1 MSAVS
6 PTISAPESGA
16 APLATRLEQPG
27 WLHRMVEWID
37 RLPGPPGLV
46 YAATFVLGLL
56 VTQGAAWSSGVQ
68 PLGEFDALNVYWGAF
83 GAALL
88 WAAGYLERLAA
99 RAFETLR
106 PALAME
112 PEQANALR
120 WRLVVVPA
128 RPAAIL
134 TGLGALFTLAQ
145 FVADPAGAGIRGA
158 AAPLVVLYFV
168 VQAVLTA
175 IILQVLYRLVRQ
187 MRLVRSL
194 LDDDVVPID
203 IFQPGPV
210 HALATLTSRPVA
222 LIALLI
228 APAPL
233 LLRLPGDFAALLI
246 GWVPFLAGP
255 PIIAVLAF
263 VIPLAG
269 ARARL
274 ADQKERLLDEVGG
287 RIRRAIDD
295 AHQSTDTGD
304 LSRADAASRTLSH
317 PVVERDILTK
327 LPTWPWSTGTL
338 RSFVSATLLP
348 MAVFVGQ
355 QLLAR
360 LL

>member
-1 MSAVS
+1 MSAAS

-16 APLATRLEQPG
+16 SPLATRLEPPG

-46 YAATFVLGLL
+46 YAATFVFGLL
-56 VTQGAAWSSGVQ
+56 VTQGAAWSSGARAF
-68 PLGEFDALNVYWGAF
+68 GEVDPLNVYWGAF
-83 GAALL
+83 GAGLL
-88 WAAGYLERLAA
+88 WAAGYLERAAA
-99 RAFETLR
+99 RAFETIR
-106 PALAME
+106 PALALR
-112 PEQANALR
+112 PEEANALR
-120 WRLVVVPA
+120 WRLIVVPA
-128 RPAAIL
+128 RPAAVL

-145 FVADPAGAGIRGA
+145 FVADPAGAGIGGA
-158 AAPLVVLYFV
+158 AAPLVVVYFV
-168 VQAVLTA
+168 VQSLLTA
-175 IILQVLYRLVRQ
+175 IILQLLYRLVRQ
-187 MRLVRSL
+187 MLLVRWL
-194 LDDDVVPID
+194 LDEVVPID

-233 LLRLPGDFAALLI
+233 FLRLPGDFAALLI

-255 PIIAVLAF
+255 PIIAGLAF

-274 ADQKERLLDEVGG
+274 ADQKARLLDDVGG
-287 RIRRAIDD
+287 RIRRTIED
-295 AHQSTDTGD
+295 AHQSTDAGD
-304 LSRADAASRTLSH
+304 LSRADAASKTLSQL
-317 PVVERDILTK
+317 VVERDILTK

>member
-16 APLATRLEQPG
+16 TPLARPLDPPG
-27 WLHRMVEWID
+27 WLHRMVDWID

-56 VTQGAAWSSGVQ
+56 VTQGAAWSSGARA
-68 PLGEFDALNVYWGAF
+68 LGEFDALNVYWGAF

-106 PALAME
+106 PALAVG
-112 PEQANALR
+112 PEEANALR
-120 WRLVVVPA
+120 WRLMVVPA
-128 RPAAIL
+128 RPAAVL
-134 TGLGALFTLAQ
+134 TGVGAVSTLAQ
-145 FVADPAGAGIRGA
+145 FVADPAGAGIQGA
-158 AAPLVVLYFV
+158 AGPLVVVYFV
-168 VQAVLTA
+168 VQTLLTA
-175 IILQVLYRLVRQ
+175 IILQLLYRLIRQ
-187 MRLVRSL
+187 MLLVRWL
-194 LDDDVVPID
+194 LDEVVPID

-233 LLRLPGDFAALLI
+233 VLRLPGDFAALLI

-255 PIIAVLAF
+255 PIIAAMAF
-263 VIPLAG
+263 IIPLAG

-274 ADQKERLLDEVGG
+274 ADQKERLLDDVGG
-287 RIRRAIDD
+287 RIRRTIED
-295 AHQSTDTGD
+295 AHQSTDAGD
-304 LSRADAASRTLSH
+304 LGRADAASRTLSQL
-317 PVVERDILTK
+317 VVERDILTK
-327 LPTWPWSTGTL
+327 LPTWPWSTTTL

-360 LL
+360 FL